1 MPRTTTFTS
10 QLDHFCSVKNW
21 EPSAN
26 VLSRESSVFATLK
39 QRALYHGKVHR
50 VEKTHIYVFCFDF
63 SSCMLHDCWQQTL
76 LSIVKGVWMLFN
88 HKLMVVYRNNG
99 LLQLLSVST
108 GWTLQFSSSTTGSN
122 STWELPMSKLIC
134 TERLIAENSVCGF
147 PLAFL
152 CSFHQLYNWR
162 DQLNYADTDMDPL
175 SMAIIIKRN

>member
-1 MPRTTTFTS
+1 MIINIPTMKKATKRVLRTQTWY
-10 QLDHFCSVKNW
+10 N
-21 EPSAN
+21 
-26 VLSRESSVFATLK
+26 FA
-39 QRALYHGKVHR
+39 HR
-50 VEKTHIYVFCFDF
+50 VEKTHIYVFCLFRF
-63 SSCMLHDCWQQTL
+63 LIMYVTHDCWQQTL

-152 CSFHQLYNWR
+152 CSFHQLLI
-162 DQLNYADTDMDPL
+162 QLTWSVKLCRHRHGPSLNGYHHQKKLKQWTSTGLLEFL
-175 SMAIIIKRN
+175 SGEFLS

>member
-1 MPRTTTFTS
+1 MCPYLCFLFRF
-10 QLDHFCSVKNW
+10 L
-21 EPSAN
+21 
-26 VLSRESSVFATLK
+26 
-39 QRALYHGKVHR
+39 
-50 VEKTHIYVFCFDF
+50 IMYVI
-63 SSCMLHDCWQQTL
+63 HDCWQQTL

-175 SMAIIIKRN
+175 SQWLSSSKEIKTMNFHRASWISQWRIFVIT